1 MNNKVNYTIVGLVVL
16 LGIAM
21 MVGFGYWLLKPSED
35 LKIKK
40 YYIRFDESVLG
51 LNVDAA
57 VKYRGINVGKV
68 TALRISPKNSEQVEV
83 LVSILKTTPIKENT
97 VAKLTAQGITGLSY
111 INLSMGDNDAPPLEV
126 QDGEKYPVIKSIP
139 SFFENIE
146 QSLGTVST
154 NLSKTLVRTS
164 ELLDDENQKEVTKVL
179 KKTASFMDKMD
190 KLLNDK
196 TIKHL
201 QSSAKNLD
209 STMKNIDSVT
219 AKIDNMLPKIEH
231 FVDHSVSWEE
241 KTSDAF
247 ASITKSYLGIK
258 ASMDEFRSAIANGD
272 FNIKEITRDIV
283 PTLNNTLIEMQSL
296 MVKVET
302 TLNKHERSP
311 SDILFMQEKI
321 KKGPGEI

>member
-1 MNNKVNYTIVGLVVL
+1 
-16 LGIAM
+16 